1 MLFYL
6 ALTKILSLKGY
17 WAHTRFSPIHIV
29 VVEVAIRIHIEHV
42 SITVR
47 IKVIRRQTYNN
58 RLTKLII
65 TLKLYYLQPF
75 VIHNIMEQY
84 SHL

>member
-42 SITVR
+42 SITVVE
-47 IKVIRRQTYNN
+47 VIRRHSYNN

>member
-42 SITVR
+42 SITVVE
-47 IKVIRRQTYNN
+47 VIRRHTYNN

-65 TLKLYYLQPF
+65 ALKHYYLQPF
-75 VIHNIMEQY
+75 VIHNTME
-84 SHL
+84 